1 MSSMNPMNP
10 KWWIAAGVALIA
22 SMVLAGC
29 TRPQVGVVDIN
40 RVLNESVR
48 ALSYQKQLDDREK
61 AMAAELAILASQL
74 SREELE
80 ARRALYLRELQQLK
94 AELESRLD
102 QEVRKAA
109 EEVARAK
116 RLRVVL
122 VKGATQLGGMDITDE
137 VIERLK

>member
-1 MSSMNPMNP
+1 MNP
-10 KWWIAAGVALIA
+10 KQWIVVGLALVA
-22 SMVLAGC
+22 SLALVGC

-94 AELESRLD
+94 AELEARLD

-109 EEVARAK
+109 EEVARSK

-122 VKGATQLGGMDITDE
+122 VKGATQLGGVDITNE